1 MTPAP
6 SMSATFAR
14 LRAEKKR
21 AFIPFLVAGYP
32 SYEESME
39 LALAV
44 ARHADVLELGLPFS
58 DPIADGPIIQKASAA
73 AIRRGMDSP
82 MYFQFVQE
90 FMSKSKARVGRRVP
104 VVCMT
109 YYNLLHAPG
118 EARFVQ
124 QAAAAGVR
132 GLIVV
137 DLPFEESG
145 SLRAHAAAH
154 GLALIQLIAPSTPL
168 LRAKKLAR
176 ASGGFAY
183 LVSSLGV
190 TGARTTFD
198 RRLKRLLGALK
209 KAAPVPV
216 CVGFGVSKPEQARM
230 LVKAG
235 ADGIIVGSKLLQLLE
250 GKKFAQGLRAV
261 EEFCQELK
269 RHV

>member
-1 MTPAP
+1 MTSLAL
-6 SMSATFAR
+6 AETFTR

-32 SYEESME
+32 SCEESMK

-58 DPIADGPIIQKASAA
+58 DPIAHGPVIQKASAA
-73 AIRRGMDSP
+73 AIRRGMDP
-82 MYFQFVQE
+82 MAYFEFVRE
-90 FMSKSKARVGRRVP
+90 FMSKSEARVGRRVP

-118 EARFVQ
+118 EERFVQ
-124 QAAAAGVR
+124 QAAGPGVQ

-145 SLRAHAAAH
+145 SLRARATAH

-168 LRAKKLAR
+168 PRAKKLAR
-176 ASGGFAY
+176 ASEGFAY

-190 TGARTTFD
+190 TGARQQFD
-198 RRLKRLLGALK
+198 VRLKHLLHALK
-209 KAAPVPV
+209 HAGSTPV
-216 CVGFGVSKPEQARM
+216 CVGFGVSKPQQ
-230 LVKAG
+230 VKALSRAG
-235 ADGIIVGSKLLQLLE
+235 ADGVIIGSALLQLLE
-250 GKKFAQGLRAV
+250 GQPFAQGLRAV
-261 EEFCQELK
+261 EEFCKELK
-269 RHV
+269 ENV